1 MIKLPWEPL
10 TPFVEVLKNLPGR
23 QGGAVL
29 DEEEDDDEL
38 EAYEDSLQR
47 LREADSVTRRMS
59 KEQYVFYSECR
70 QASFTYRKGWSRSF
84 PFPPTIRTKVILADI
99 AAKRFRD
106 FLNTTTYLDLKP
118 NEDVMDVLGFLAFES
133 VRSLCVAA
141 LEIRDAAAGVKRIDM
156 LAAPVAEPKGSEG
169 KEDGRVDSMQVDEQA
184 DDKVAGVASDE
195 PDEVEKM
202 VPSPEPKWEEAT
214 TITMPAVGNK
224 TRAKSPPP
232 EPWKAPPT
240 LPLLPAHLLTAYS
253 RLQRNQATK
262 KAGGLRNWRGGVK
275 RTKIAL
281 I

>member
-1 MIKLPWEPL
+1 
-10 TPFVEVLKNLPGR
+10 
-23 QGGAVL
+23 
-29 DEEEDDDEL
+29 
-38 EAYEDSLQR
+38 
-47 LREADSVTRRMS
+47 
-59 KEQYVFYSECR
+59 
-70 QASFTYRKGWSRSF
+70 
-84 PFPPTIRTKVILADI
+84 
-99 AAKRFRD
+99 
-106 FLNTTTYLDLKP
+106 
-118 NEDVMDVLGFLAFES
+118 MDVLGFLAFES

-156 LAAPVAEPKGSEG
+156 LGVPEPRRPDPVV
-169 KEDGRVDSMQVDEQA
+169 EDGQGQVEAMQVDDKT
-184 DDKVAGVASDE
+184 DDKPADE
-195 PDEVEKM
+195 PDDEPGQAEKM
-202 VPSPEPKWEEAT
+202 VSTPEANVEEDPT
-214 TITMPAVGNK
+214 TKTTPAK

>member
-1 MIKLPWEPL
+1 
-10 TPFVEVLKNLPGR
+10 
-23 QGGAVL
+23 
-29 DEEEDDDEL
+29 
-38 EAYEDSLQR
+38 
-47 LREADSVTRRMS
+47 MS

-70 QASFTYRKGWSRSF
+70 QASFTYRKGSSRPAGISLRLSCLCRSD
-84 PFPPTIRTKVILADI
+84 P

-106 FLNTTTYLDLKP
+106 FLNTTAYLDLKP

-141 LEIRDAAAGVKRIDM
+141 LEIRDAAAGVKRIDL
-156 LAAPVAEPKGSEG
+156 LAASEASRPDTMGEEETGQAEP
-169 KEDGRVDSMQVDEQA
+169 MQVDGKTDEKPV
-184 DDKVAGVASDE
+184 DETDDE
-195 PDEVEKM
+195 PNQAENMVSTPEAKM
-202 VPSPEPKWEEAT
+202 EQDSTSKT
-214 TITMPAVGNK
+214 TPAK
-224 TRAKSPPP
+224 PRAKSPPP

-253 RLQRNQATK
+253 RLQRGQATK